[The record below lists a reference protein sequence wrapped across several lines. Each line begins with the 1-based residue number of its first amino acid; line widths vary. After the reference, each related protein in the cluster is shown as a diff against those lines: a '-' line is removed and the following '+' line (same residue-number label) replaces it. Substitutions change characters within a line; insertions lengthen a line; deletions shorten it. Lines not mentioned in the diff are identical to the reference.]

1 MYPFTLGTL
10 EAGSLQHAKERG
22 HTFLPMYEH
31 LTESKKQHP
40 GTLSFQFFTLWP
52 VCVLCRNKDLSPQPT
67 ATG

>member
-31 LTESKKQHP
+31 LTESKKRHP